1 MEHEDTE
8 KFNDNDN
15 VNDNLKLETW
25 NMKRAEGA
33 NIQWG
38 CSRRVDAMEKF
49 GERENFVDGSL
60 L

>member
-1 MEHEDTE
+1 
-8 KFNDNDN
+8 
-15 VNDNLKLETW
+15 
-25 NMKRAEGA
+25 MKRAEGA

-60 L
+60 LWETFV